1 MSVAAWDVIW
11 IVIGA
16 LYGILGIVWGI
27 LVWRSHPWS
36 LDPLLPPTGHG
47 VDKASRVRFPN

>member
-16 LYGILGIVWGI
+16 FYGILGIVWGI
-27 LVWRSHPWS
+27 LVWRSRPWS
-36 LDPLLPPTGHG
+36 LDLLLPPTVG
-47 VDKASRVRFPN
+47 RPNPDGSALK

>member
-1 MSVAAWDVIW
+1 MSFAAWDVIW

-16 LYGILGIVWGI
+16 LYGIFTIAWGIIVWRD
-27 LVWRSHPWS
+27 RSWS
-36 LDPLLPPTGHG
+36 LDLVLTPTGRG